1 MRRGVIPKCTM
12 CLIFREDAEELPR
25 QDANAA
31 RTAGFTGKQ
40 AKFQQ
45 TELTKN
51 QARRIQLLPAIDF
64 PRLGS
69 RSVHS
74 SNSQE
79 SCLWQGTTRLPGSER
94 IITSKRSRSSL
105 SS

>member
-45 TELTKN
+45 TELTNN
-51 QARRIQLLPAIDF
+51 QAPENPIAPC
-64 PRLGS
+64 
-69 RSVHS
+69 H
-74 SNSQE
+74 
-79 SCLWQGTTRLPGSER
+79 
-94 IITSKRSRSSL
+94 
-105 SS
+105 